1 MQKVSKVRAVV
12 VLMCITHKGFNRL
25 IVATAMNRDDG
36 GCGSKVVV
44 AAMVIGC
51 HGEGRAARRESDF
64 AKKYSSA
71 VLHSVFPES
80 NFAKKYSSAVLHSV
94 FHTHQKYRSSK
105 WDVAKVP

>member
-1 MQKVSKVRAVV
+1 
-12 VLMCITHKGFNRL
+12 MCITHKGFNRL

-36 GCGSKVVV
+36 GCGGEVVV
-44 AAMVIGC
+44 AAMVKGC

-71 VLHSVFPES
+71 VLHSVF
-80 NFAKKYSSAVLHSV
+80 
-94 FHTHQKYRSSK
+94 HTHQKYRSSR

>member
-1 MQKVSKVRAVV
+1 MSQKVSKVRAVV
-12 VLMCITHKGFNRL
+12 VLMCITHKGSNRL

-36 GCGSKVVV
+36 GCGGEVVV
-44 AAMVIGC
+44 AAMVKGC

-80 NFAKKYSSAVLHSV
+80 DFAKKYSSAVLHSV
-94 FHTHQKYRSSK
+94 FRGLPFQNQ
-105 WDVAKVP
+105 